1 MLYILYNSTIN
12 MVKNT
17 RKPSTSRKPKH
28 PLLSL
33 TSPILVSI
41 AKHKLIR
48 KTCPPSSSKLN
59 LDQIH
64 SLINEDVLT
73 CSICLQLLLSPVL
86 AQCGHSFC
94 RACAEDLA
102 NNGFACGICHSHQP
116 SYDLPSSLVI

>member
-1 MLYILYNSTIN
+1 

-17 RKPSTSRKPKH
+17 RKPAAPRKPKH

-33 TSPILVSI
+33 TSPILVNI

-48 KTCPPSSSKLN
+48 KTCPSPSFKPN
-59 LDQIH
+59 LDQIQ

-73 CSICLQLLLSPVL
+73 CTICLQLLLSPVL

-94 RACAEDLA
+94 RVCAEDLA
-102 NNGFACGICHSHQP
+102 NHGFACGICHSHQP
-116 SYDLPSSLVI
+116 SYDLPRSLVI